1 MTNKEYYDKLWQDSG
16 LGRGCGP
23 LLSIAALVIALLF
36 LCGCRSTK
44 TVTEE
49 REIRDSI
56 RYIDN
61 VRDSL
66 NIINIR
72 NVIDSVQIRDS
83 LVIVMDSAGK
93 VLQTK
98 EWHSEKTIKIE
109 RDSTAFYK
117 AVAQQALLEMIKA
130 QKDKKEVVVEKKL
143 NKWQQLKVDWG
154 GYAFLVLL
162 LLLIFEIWRV
172 IRYVL
177 RVSSQRG

>member
-36 LCGCRSTK
+36 LCSCRSSQS
-44 TVTEE
+44 VTE
-49 REIRDSI
+49 RETRDSI

-83 LVIVMDSAGK
+83 LVIVMDYAGK
-93 VLQTK
+93 ILQTK
-98 EWHSEKTIKIE
+98 EWHREKTTKIE

-117 AVAQQALLEMIKA
+117 AVAQQAILEMIKA
-130 QKDKKEVVVEKKL
+130 QNEKKEVVMEKTL

-154 GYAFLVLL
+154 GYAFLVLFL
-162 LLLIFEIWRV
+162 LLFFEIWRV
-172 IRYVL
+172 IRN
-177 RVSSQRG
+177 VSRK